1 MRELKVREIA
11 AIKRQFKN
19 SLPILKKI
27 ESINKKIQQLTEEK
41 ELQQTILD
49 GGEAGIIAL
58 TGGYKSTDLIDCK
71 YELQYNEDGS
81 PKMDKDNRYQLKS
94 QVLTFHYPV
103 ETNQVSEE
111 TKNIE
116 NTNNTDTIE

>member
-19 SLPILKKI
+19 SLPMLKKI

-41 ELQQTILD
+41 ELQQAILD

-71 YELQYNEDGS
+71 YELQFNEDGS
-81 PKMDKDNRYQLKS
+81 PKMDKDNKHQLKS

-103 ETNQVSEE
+103 EDTQIPEIEE
-111 TKNIE
+111 DTE
-116 NTNNTDTIE
+116 NTNLE